1 MRILIS
7 IFLGLCASVPAKPKI
22 VGGQEA
28 GAHSMPYTV
37 WFGFC
42 GGTILSSRWIIS
54 AAHCFYG
61 YNTPEYLQ
69 IGVHDIYHSG
79 KSYKVESVQVHS
91 GYNDAQI
98 TNDFALIYLAE
109 NIHFDETAGIA
120 YLPAA
125 DHAPQS
131 DPGSTCHVAGWGTL
145 SYGGESP
152 NTLQYVNLDIFENE
166 ICQNSFPF
174 WFDESSQ
181 FCAGHLDG
189 NVDSCQ
195 GDSGGP
201 LICEIGGKPVLTG
214 IVSWGYGCGEKGYPG
229 VYSKVSSAI
238 NWIKSFNVD
247 ASFVTDPI
255 ALPVTTTSQPIT
267 TFSSVS
273 TTFPTEIPTD
283 YPGILFG
290 PIRRAIEYSPVALPI
305 SEEELFYFLSKIDY
319 FETILGSTATISV
332 DGKFVTGENC
342 GKESVAENSRWKKVH
357 RVIKKRV
364 KNWNQLLESGEF
376 YGKKFCKNFRSMMGR
391 ILQYS
396 RNTGYKC
403 EMNGH
408 SGPFDQSKSGD
419 ENSVKME
426 LLEFAE
432 RFLQEFWCLGHS
444 VNYY

>member
-1 MRILIS
+1 MLILSS
-7 IFLGLCASVPAKPKI
+7 IFLGLCASAKPKI

-28 GAHSMPYTV
+28 DPHSMPYAV

-61 YNTPEYLQ
+61 YNTPQYLN

-79 KSYKVESVQVHS
+79 KSYQVESVHVHENY
-91 GYNDAQI
+91 GELK
-98 TNDFALIYLAE
+98 NDFALIYLAE
-109 NIHFDETAGIA
+109 DIHFDETAGIA

-131 DPGSTCHVAGWGTL
+131 SPGSTCHVAGWGTL
-145 SYGGESP
+145 SYGGNSP
-152 NTLQYVNLDIFENE
+152 STLQYANLDIFEDQV
-166 ICQNSFPF
+166 CQNAYGI
-174 WFDESSQ
+174 FDQSSQ

-201 LICEIGGKPVLTG
+201 LICEIDGKPVLTG

-247 ASFVTDPI
+247 ASFATDPS
-255 ALPVTTTSQPIT
+255 PVTPTYS
-267 TFSSVS
+267 S
-273 TTFPTEIPTD
+273 TTFTTEIPTD
-283 YPGILFG
+283 YPGLLFD

-305 SEEELFYFLSKIDY
+305 SEEELFSFLSKIENY
-319 FETILGSTATISV
+319 ETILGSTATIDV
-332 DGKFVTGENC
+332 DGKFVSGENC
-342 GKESVAENSRWKKVH
+342 GKESVAENTGWKKVH
-357 RVIKKRV
+357 RIIKKRV
-364 KNWNQLLESGEF
+364 KNWNKLLDSGEF
-376 YGKKFCKNFRSMMGR
+376 YGKSFCKNFRAMMGR

-403 EMNGH
+403 QTNGH
-408 SGPFDQSKSGD
+408 ADPFDQSKSGN

-432 RFLQEFWCLGHS
+432 KYLQEFWCLGHS